1 MLVKTTG
8 IVLRNLKYGE
18 SSLIV
23 DIFSRDLGL
32 QSYIVNGAR
41 KPRAA
46 MAASLFQVMNQLD
59 IVVYHHE
66 KASLKRIK
74 EVTTHTVYQRIP
86 VDIRRSSIG
95 VFLVEMI
102 RNTLAH
108 AESYPE
114 LFDYLADLFV
124 QLDSPRKDL
133 NVFALRVML
142 DLSRYLGFQPGEQIH
157 SNEVYFD
164 LQEGIY
170 RASPPDHVYYLLPE
184 TTAFLAPLREPLG
197 FEVTLPGFSAEH
209 RQDMMDGL
217 IMYYKLHLDQFREPR
232 SRSILQQVLST

>member
-1 MLVKTTG
+1 MLVKTEG

-41 KPRAA
+41 KPRATR
-46 MAASLFQVMNQLD
+46 AASLFQVMSQLD
-59 IVVYHHE
+59 LVVYHHE

-74 EVTTHTVYQRIP
+74 EATPRSVYQRIP
-86 VDIRRSSIG
+86 SDIRRSSVG
-95 VFLVEMI
+95 VFLVEII

-108 AESYPE
+108 AESHPE
-114 LFDYLADLFV
+114 LFDYLADMFAH
-124 QLDSPRKDL
+124 LDEPRKDIP
-133 NVFALRVML
+133 VFALRVML
-142 DLSRYLGFQPGEQIH
+142 DLSRYLGFQPGEQLH
-157 SNEVYFD
+157 PNEVYFD

-170 RASPPDHVYYLLPE
+170 RVSPPEHVHYLLPE
-184 TTAFLAPLREPLG
+184 TTAFLSPLREPLG
-197 FEVTLPGFSAEH
+197 FEVSLPGFTTEH

-232 SRSILQQVLST
+232 SRSILHQVLSS

>member
-1 MLVKTTG
+1 MLVKTSG

-59 IVVYHHE
+59 VVVYHHE

-74 EVTTHTVYQRIP
+74 EVSPRLIYHRIP
-86 VDIRRSSIG
+86 VDIRHSSVG

-114 LFDYLADLFV
+114 LFDYLSEMFTL
-124 QLDSPRKDL
+124 LDQPRKDL
-133 NVFALRVML
+133 SVFALRVML
-142 DLSRYLGFQPGEQIH
+142 DLSRFLGFQPGEQIRK
-157 SNEVYFD
+157 EDVYFD
-164 LQEGIY
+164 LQEGTY
-170 RASPPDHVYYLLPE
+170 RSSPPDHVHYLLPE
-184 TTAFLAPLREPLG
+184 ITMFLEPLREPLG
-197 FEVTLPGFSAEH
+197 FEVALHGFTSTH
-209 RQDMMDGL
+209 RKDMMDGL

-232 SRSILQQVLST
+232 SRVILHQVLSS

>member
-74 EVTTHTVYQRIP
+74 EVTPHTVYQRIP

-114 LFDYLADLFV
+114 LFDYLADTFV
-124 QLDSPRKDL
+124 QLDSQRNDL
-133 NVFALRVML
+133 TVFALRVML

-157 SNEVYFD
+157 PNEVYFD
-164 LQEGIY
+164 LQEGTY
-170 RASPPDHVYYLLPE
+170 RASPPEHVHYLLPE

-197 FEVTLPGFSAEH
+197 FEVTLPGFTAEH
-209 RQDMMDGL
+209 RKDMMDGL

-232 SRSILQQVLST
+232 SRIILQQVLSS